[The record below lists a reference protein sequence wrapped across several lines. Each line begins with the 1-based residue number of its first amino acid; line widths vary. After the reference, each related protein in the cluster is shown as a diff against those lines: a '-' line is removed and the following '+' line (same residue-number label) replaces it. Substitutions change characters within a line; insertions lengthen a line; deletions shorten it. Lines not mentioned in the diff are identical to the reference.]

1 MKRKSFTLIEL
12 MIVVIIIGVLASIAL
27 PRFSMIIEKNRQTEA
42 INILTKMYRA
52 YKILIVDEIL
62 NEQGNFIN
70 GTNPALFNPDECN
83 SYPNN
88 PLGRS
93 DVGWQALGF
102 NDNLNEETDT
112 LYFSYD
118 FYKANEGQPSGIG
131 YGRTDGHRPSGSGS
145 NDIIG
150 VAWRKISNDRKI
162 LSFFEIDSS
171 RWIYIDMDTG
181 KIYKSEYY

>member
-1 MKRKSFTLIEL
+1 FTLIEL

-42 INILTKMYRA
+42 INILTKMYRE

-70 GTNPALFNPDECN
+70 GTDPALFNPDESN
-83 SYPNN
+83 SYLNVPD
-88 PLGRS
+88 GRS

-102 NDNLNEETDT
+102 DGNINEETDT

-118 FYKANEGQPSGIG
+118 FYKATEGQSITL
-131 YGRTDGHRPSGSGS
+131 YGRTEGDRPPGSG
-145 NDIIG
+145 NNIIG
-150 VAWRKISNDRKI
+150 VAWRKTSNEREV
-162 LSFFEIDSS
+162 LFELFPIDSS
-171 RWIYIDMDTG
+171 RWIFINMNTG
-181 KIYKSEYY
+181 KIYKSEHY